1 MPFRLSFLLFLIL
14 ICWGQ
19 HRSHA
24 QFSNV
29 SFQHLGPEQG
39 LPIHY
44 ITAAVQDTS
53 GFMWVGT
60 MMGMVR
66 YDGKQCRIFDHERLN
81 PHSLSDMLVRS
92 VFMSKNGTLWIGT
105 QNGFNRFDFRTQQF
119 ERFYFN
125 QYGKRCNYIR
135 CVAEDTQGKLWL
147 GTASGLLVFDPISKK
162 SELVKLPTDAS
173 SKTQVYSIRSIMA
186 DGETIW
192 VGTDMGLYRY
202 HRSSKS
208 FQVFCKS
215 DELGSIPDN
224 SLSALAKHP
233 QTGDILVGSRSGM
246 VASLSLSSELFRIIK
261 LPLKEPQEISRIYFD
276 RDQTLWISTLGEGVF
291 YFIKNSD
298 KVGQFLSD
306 INTPS
311 SLGSNY
317 VKSVFQDRAGV
328 IWFSTSYKGLSRFN
342 PYNQSFRS
350 LLKDANVPQPNAN
363 ASTINRIA
371 VDSKDNL
378 WLATSEGLLWIDAKK
393 TTHKRYLH
401 DPNNPYSLTDNY
413 INSVLVDRNGGVWVG
428 TRSYLHYFDV
438 KTGRFTH
445 FDHLPNEENPSPSE
459 DITRTDF
466 VAGKLIYDLAESGDG
481 RIFIGTEE
489 GLTIYN
495 PKTRIFTNHFN
506 DAQVRKVPVNRFNS
520 LFFDSKNNL
529 WVGCGVDEVLCISPD
544 LSKTVSYRYEESN
557 PKGLPDNGVM
567 AFAEDS
573 KGNIWMGTDNGLGC
587 LNRQT
592 QQFTNFTTRNGLANN
607 YISALI
613 RVGNT
618 LWMGTANGLTRF
630 EENGKRFTSFGSAD
644 NLQVL
649 SVETECV
656 AKDSQG
662 NLLFGGLYGLVSFH
676 PNQVKTNS
684 FIPPVAVTS
693 VKVYGKEVL
702 PTLYRQANVPI
713 ELDYDQN
720 DLTIEVA
727 ALSYDHSE
735 NNLFSFWLEGIEK
748 TWGAPTHQTT
758 LNYLNLQPNE
768 YILHVRAANN
778 DGVWNPVPYHLHII
792 IHPPFWQ
799 RWWFRLLLLAT
810 LIGSGVYLYRWRVK
824 MIEHEHAT
832 EVKLL
837 EEQQTLQ
844 NQLNQ
849 ELTEKLDYQQKFEI
863 AQKQQAETER
873 KTILLER
880 EKFLSKYQNLVNQLN
895 PHFLFNS
902 LAVLDSLI
910 YKDHKLA
917 SKYLRQ
923 LTKVYRYLIENDD
936 HETVTL
942 EQELRFA
949 RDFVSLLHM
958 RYSDGLQID
967 IHLSETLYHKRIVP
981 VTFQNL
987 IENAIKHN
995 ITALESPLKVLIY
1008 EDNGY
1013 LIFEN
1018 NLQKR
1023 GTVATSNKRGLSD
1036 FKALYSYLTNRPLF
1050 IEETNTHFVVR
1061 VPLLD

>member
-1 MPFRLSFLLFLIL
+1 MQLRFLSLLCCVLAY
-14 ICWGQ
+14 WGQ
-19 HRSHA
+19 VRSYA

-66 YDGKQCRIFDHERLN
+66 YDGKRCRIFDHQRN
-81 PHSLSDMLVRS
+81 DPHSLSDMLVRTVS
-92 VFMSKNGTLWIGT
+92 MSKNGTLWVGT
-105 QNGFNRFDFRTQQF
+105 QNGFNRFDFRTQKF
-119 ERFYFN
+119 ERFYFS
-125 QYGKRCNYIR
+125 QHGKRCNYIR

-147 GTASGLLVFDPISKK
+147 GTATGMLIFDPVSKK
-162 SELVKLPTDAS
+162 SELLKLPTDAS
-173 SKTQVYSIRSIMA
+173 SKAQVYSIRSIMA

-192 VGTDMGLYRY
+192 IGTDLGLYRY
-202 HRSSKS
+202 DRTSKS

-224 SLSALAKHP
+224 SISTIAKHP

-246 VASLSLSSELFRIIK
+246 LASLSLSSELFRLIK
-261 LPLKEPQEISRIYFD
+261 LPLKEPQEISRIFFA
-276 RDQTLWISTLGEGVF
+276 RDQTMWVTTLGEGVF
-291 YFIKNSD
+291 YIPKGSE
-298 KVGQFLSD
+298 KIGQFLSD
-306 INTPS
+306 INTPN

-350 LLKDANVPQPNAN
+350 VLKEANVPQPTAN
-363 ASTINRIA
+363 GSTINRIA
-371 VDSKDNL
+371 VDSKNNL
-378 WLATSEGLLWIDAKK
+378 WLATSEGLLWIDAQK
-393 TTHKRYLH
+393 TTYKRYLH
-401 DPNNPYSLTDNY
+401 EPTNPYSLTDNY
-413 INSVLVDRNGGVWVG
+413 INCVLVDRQDGVWVG
-428 TRSYLHYFDV
+428 TRSHLHYLNT
-438 KTGRFTH
+438 KTGKFSH
-445 FDHLPNEENPSPSE
+445 FEHLPNAENPSPPDS
-459 DITRTDF
+459 IARTDF
-466 VAGKLIYDLAESGDG
+466 VAGKNIYDLEESPDG

-495 PKTRIFTNHFN
+495 PQTRTFANHFN
-506 DAQVRKVPVNRFNS
+506 NAQVRKVPVNRFNS
-520 LFFDSKNNL
+520 LYFDSKKCL

-544 LSKTVSYRYEESN
+544 LSKSTAYHYQENTPHS
-557 PKGLPDNGVM
+557 LPDNGVM
-567 AFAEDS
+567 AFVEDS
-573 KGNIWMGTDNGLGC
+573 RGNIWMGTDNGLGC
-587 LNRQT
+587 LNHAT
-592 QQFTNFTTRNGLANN
+592 QRFTNYTTRHGLANN
-607 YISALI
+607 YVSALI

-630 EENGKRFTSFGSAD
+630 QGTDKQFTSYGSAD

-656 AKDSQG
+656 AKDKEG

-676 PNQVKTNS
+676 PDHVKTNK

-693 VKVYGKEVL
+693 VKVYGQEVL
-702 PTLYRQANVPI
+702 PTLYRQAQAPI
-713 ELDYDQN
+713 ELNYDQN

-735 NNLFSFWLEGIEK
+735 NNLYSFWLEGVEK
-748 TWGAPTHQTT
+748 GWSPPTHQTT
-758 LNYLNLQPNE
+758 LNYLNLQPKE

-778 DGVWNPVPYHLHII
+778 DGIWNPVPYRLTII
-792 IHPPFWQ
+792 VHPPFWQ
-799 RWWFRLLLLAT
+799 RWWFRLLMLAL
-810 LIGSGVYLYRWRVK
+810 LIGSGIYLYQWRVK

-849 ELTEKLDYQQKFEI
+849 ELTEKLDYQEKFEI

-873 KTILLER
+873 KAILLER

-936 HETVTL
+936 HETVSL

-949 RDFVSLLHM
+949 RDFVSLLSM
-958 RYSDGLQID
+958 RYSDGLQIH
-967 IHLSETLYHKRIVP
+967 IQLSEELYHKRIVP

-995 ITALESPLKVLIY
+995 ITALESPLRIVVY
-1008 EDNGY
+1008 EENDY

-1023 GTVATSNKRGLSD
+1023 GTVATSNKRGLND

-1050 IEETNTHFVVR
+1050 IEETSTHFVVR